1 MDSIAF
7 RPRVFLSAVSFQFR
21 KLLYTVYVMP
31 KKEVNY
37 ERSKKPQRPLLYY
50 YGIVLLVMVL
60 FVLFNTLAM
69 PKKQHDKAAQIL
81 MENREKLDA
90 LSQYLYEHETI
101 TGNEFMQILGA

>member
-1 MDSIAF
+1 MDSTAF

-60 FVLFNTLAM
+60 FNTLAM

-101 TGNEFMQILGA
+101 TGDEFMQILGA

>member
-1 MDSIAF
+1 
-7 RPRVFLSAVSFQFR
+7 
-21 KLLYTVYVMP
+21 MP
-31 KKEVNY
+31 KKEVHY

-50 YGIVLLVMVL
+50 YGIVLLVM
-60 FVLFNTLAM
+60 VLFNTLAM

-101 TGNEFMQILGA
+101 TGDEFMQILGA